1 MKKIL
6 HVTNRLSEG
15 GVETFLLNLL
25 PELNSLGYKVDLLV
39 LDKNELL
46 MKSQFIQ
53 CGINVIITPYK
64 SIYDIR
70 NIFFL
75 SRVFKKYDLIH
86 SHLFPS
92 QYYVAISSLLTKK
105 KIVTTE
111 HCTINKRRKWLYWP
125 LEFFIYSLYNS
136 IVGVSEAASTNLKR
150 WIPTVSKKIITI
162 FNGIELK
169 TFSSNSSLSKTDIG
183 LNDSDFMIVMTAR
196 FFEQKD
202 HSSVISALTYLT
214 PDVKVVFIGSGERMQ
229 ECQELALNL
238 DVYDRVLFLG
248 RRNDV
253 AAIIKTS
260 DICVLSTHYEGL
272 PVSIIEYMS
281 VGKAII
287 ATNVD
292 GVNEMI
298 DAQFLFQENNPKDL
312 SDKILL
318 LKNNPHLRKLQ
329 AEKNKNNS
337 EKFNLIMMINEY
349 DSLYRKL
356 S

>member
-1 MKKIL
+1 
-6 HVTNRLSEG
+6 
-15 GVETFLLNLL
+15 
-25 PELNSLGYKVDLLV
+25 
-39 LDKNELL
+39 
-46 MKSQFIQ
+46 
-53 CGINVIITPYK
+53 
-64 SIYDIR
+64 
-70 NIFFL
+70 
-75 SRVFKKYDLIH
+75 
-86 SHLFPS
+86 
-92 QYYVAISSLLTKK
+92 
-105 KIVTTE
+105 
-111 HCTINKRRKWLYWP
+111 
-125 LEFFIYSLYNS
+125 
-136 IVGVSEAASTNLKR
+136 
-150 WIPTVSKKIITI
+150 
-162 FNGIELK
+162 
-169 TFSSNSSLSKTDIG
+169 
-183 LNDSDFMIVMTAR
+183 
-196 FFEQKD
+196 
-202 HSSVISALTYLT
+202 
-214 PDVKVVFIGSGERMQ
+214 MQ